1 MERYQDASSIHKVA
15 KSVACQFGAKE
26 SRCSLIL
33 VKASSKVL
41 GLDRKC

>member
-26 SRCSLIL
+26 SRSSIL

-41 GLDRKC
+41 GLDSKC